1 LDGHYLTSTLDAT
14 SAASIQVKPFVTA
27 QAAKAMDKAAVT
39 AFDREKR
46 VYKDAYVD
54 NFRKVRY
61 FPALAS
67 LGAAGHAQG
76 ASIVLVQEP
85 QGGDGVQV
93 RRRKHKQ
100 LESVPSRL
108 LPPDSVRLL
117 VDGLRCS

>member
-1 LDGHYLTSTLDAT
+1 MCHSTR
-14 SAASIQVKPFVTA
+14 SGNSV
-27 QAAKAMDKAAVT
+27 AAKMDKAAVT

-46 VYKDAYVD
+46 VYKDAYVE

-85 QGGDGVQV
+85 QGGGGDEGKA
-93 RRRKHKQ
+93 RRRRQ
-100 LESVPSRL
+100 NPLDSVPSRL
-108 LPPDSVRLL
+108 LLTDSVRL
-117 VDGLRCS
+117 RCCSMCCSVRWG